1 MIMALSKY
9 FIVFILFFSGKS
21 SQTEAIIVRTVQ
33 VSTQRNVLIKSTS
46 IEYLF
51 RINQTGK

>member
-21 SQTEAIIVRTVQ
+21 SQTEASIVRTVQ